1 MSARLG
7 ELSGEKV
14 GDALVDGA
22 RNGIEGLVEYAKL
35 IRENPQAILADRQ
48 PESSAI
54 ARRQFPILAL
64 GVAVIWSTFMLD
76 EDQSFGILDLVGVL
90 YVSSVIYGVL
100 R

>member
-14 GDALVDGA
+14 GDALVDGT
-22 RNGIEGLVEYAKL
+22 RNSLEGLIEYVK
-35 IRENPQAILADRQ
+35 RVRDNPQALLADRQ
-48 PESSAI
+48 PDTSRI

-64 GVAVIWSTFMLD
+64 GVAVIWAEFLLD
-76 EDQSFGILDLVGVL
+76 EDQSFGALDLVGVL
-90 YVSSVIYGVL
+90 YVSSIIYGVL

>member
-14 GDALVDGA
+14 GDALVDGT
-22 RNGIEGLVEYAKL
+22 RNGIEGLVEYVKL
-35 IRENPQAILADRQ
+35 IRDNPQALIADRQ

-54 ARRQFPILAL
+54 ARRQYPILAL
-64 GVAVIWSTFMLD
+64 GIAVIWSEFVLD